1 MDLQQRFSDLSEK
14 LLDKVVDWVEG
25 FVRMLPNL
33 LIAVTVL
40 LLSWAIARV
49 VCKFIDRQ
57 LERHSRQH
65 QLRHFIVR
73 VVRLGVIVGGCV
85 VALGILNLD
94 KTVTSIL
101 AGVGIVGLALGFAF
115 QDIAANFMAG
125 ILMIFRKPFQTG
137 DLVESSDFFGR
148 IEKINMRDTVGRT
161 PQGLLVIIPNRLLID
176 NLLTNYNGNEHR
188 RIDLACGVAYGDDLE
203 QAEKIAIE
211 AVERIGERISEQPV
225 ELFYE
230 EFGDSS
236 INFKIRFWVQAE
248 QKIYLA
254 ARSKAIKT
262 IKAAFD
268 ANGITIPFPIRTL
281 DFGVVGGEPLRDHL
295 KKIRETKGD

>member
-1 MDLQQRFSDLSEK
+1 
-14 LLDKVVDWVEG
+14 
-25 FVRMLPNL
+25 
-33 LIAVTVL
+33 
-40 LLSWAIARV
+40 
-49 VCKFIDRQ
+49 
-57 LERHSRQH
+57 
-65 QLRHFIVR
+65 
-73 VVRLGVIVGGCV
+73 
-85 VALGILNLD
+85 
-94 KTVTSIL
+94 
-101 AGVGIVGLALGFAF
+101 
-115 QDIAANFMAG
+115 MAG